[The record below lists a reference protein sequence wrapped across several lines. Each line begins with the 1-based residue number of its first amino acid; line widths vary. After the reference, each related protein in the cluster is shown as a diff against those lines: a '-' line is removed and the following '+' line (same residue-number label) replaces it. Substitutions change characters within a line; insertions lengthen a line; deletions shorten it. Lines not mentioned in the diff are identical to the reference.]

1 MVDSSE
7 IRRISPF
14 IAFLFARLGAL
25 VDSRSDT
32 LGVFSSSDPY
42 LQIGDFVVVGSGLGL
57 VLGDLY
63 PLLHE
68 SLAWFKSIREDL
80 RRKNMGS
87 KVRSDG
93 LERGSSSNV
102 SMIGAG
108 VDMATSGLLVHLR
121 LLILLLLLHLF
132 LSMLL
137 KKSVP

>member
-42 LQIGDFVVVGSGLGL
+42 LQIGDFIVVGL

-63 PLLHE
+63 PLLRE

-102 SMIGAG
+102 GTVGAG

-121 LLILLLLLHLF
+121 LLILLLLLHLV